1 MWKFAF
7 CIVSFSNGQLH
18 YLDLISFRVEHPAS
32 GRFLEMY
39 STEPGVQFYT
49 AYYLNETGKGGAKYE
64 KFGAFCLEAQHYPD
78 SPNKVSCRL
87 SKIFNFL
94 LGSGYWFIFIS
105 LVLFQPNFPTTLLAP
120 GETYLQTTTY
130 KFGVLWSLKGQ
141 LFTSWCLMLFCFI
154 MIYLYIIFQ

>member
-1 MWKFAF
+1 MWKVAF
-7 CIVSFSNGQLH
+7 CIVSFSNCQLH

-49 AYYLNETGKGGAKYE
+49 AFYLNETGKGGAKYE

-94 LGSGYWFIFIS
+94 LCSGYLIHILFFGFIS
-105 LVLFQPNFPTTLLAP
+105 AKFSHNVIGARGNLSTNNYIQIWSAMISK
-120 GETYLQTTTY
+120 GSYLHHD
-130 KFGVLWSLKGQ
+130 V
-141 LFTSWCLMLFCFI
+141 
-154 MIYLYIIFQ
+154 

>member
-1 MWKFAF
+1 MIPTVPGGVGYDHNYCFGKTGWQKHMARYRPAVCKCGKLHFALSLF
-7 CIVSFSNGQLH
+7 LMVNYITW
-18 YLDLISFRVEHPAS
+18 ISFRVEHPAS

-94 LGSGYWFIFIS
+94 LGSGY
-105 LVLFQPNFPTTLLAP
+105 
-120 GETYLQTTTY
+120 
-130 KFGVLWSLKGQ
+130 
-141 LFTSWCLMLFCFI
+141 
-154 MIYLYIIFQ
+154 